1 MLESEFTEEEYE
13 NSINVVI
20 LKVRGEK
27 YLIEVEYVK
36 EIYVPGEN
44 IVPVPL
50 TDKSIVGVID
60 IRGVVYSII
69 SLRHNIYAQNSGY
82 SLSDQSRILLLE
94 YRDLKIAILVDEVLG
109 VKDIPTTVFKK
120 QGTIVKTSID
130 FRLIKLTGV
139 FEGESVIILDLDA
152 LIQPYI
158 KSQGAFLKKK
168 LSSKPKNLEK
178 PKVQPKVAPK
188 PDVESTLII
197 PQKIVAP
204 KRKVEKKAAK
214 AKAQAK
220 KGRVKKSKDKKVL
233 LSDAQQDT
241 LKEIGNI
248 GTGNAVTA
256 LSRLIKK
263 KIDVTLTD
271 VGIISIDDLPGQFG
285 GPTEKVC
292 GIFCHIEKPSQ
303 ATILNIFQMKPLMN
317 LIADLAGKKSKIDPA
332 KVKTKKDLD
341 KFAISTITE
350 MGNIMAGHYASALAD
365 LLDTRLMIDVP
376 EFTMSEAGEIGE
388 FLTHE
393 LKATAEFFIMIKTS
407 IKISDLKLN
416 GMFFFIPDMSTLST
430 FFNKLGIDKN
440 IKQLKKSVKPAA
452 KDKAP
457 VAKPAAKNKAPV
469 AKPSVKD
476 KKLVA
481 KPSPKPD
488 VKPKPIEKP
497 KKGTK
502 ITDISQIK
510 LTELQRDALQEVGN
524 IGAGNAANA
533 LAQMINKRV
542 DINIPSV
549 EMVEL
554 DEFANTIS
562 KKSEKLLVAWSN
574 VLGKTRA
581 TVLSIF
587 NIKDAVDITSI
598 IVDDQEK
605 KQIDLRKKIN
615 HASDFP
621 ELYRSALSELG
632 HILGSHY
639 VSAIGDLLGLRLMTE
654 PPDMSVDTGQQLF
667 KILKEEIGL
676 LKKLSLVITTSVIVT
691 DFKITGIFL
700 FIPNLETL
708 EDLLDAL
715 LRFYS

>member
-1 MLESEFTEEEYE
+1 MLESEFEEEDYDT
-13 NSINVVI
+13 SINVVI
-20 LKVRGEK
+20 LKVRNEK

-50 TDKSIVGVID
+50 TDKSIVGVIS

-69 SLRHNIYAQNSGY
+69 SLRYNIYADNSDYGLGD
-82 SLSDQSRILLLE
+82 SSRILLLE
-94 YRDLKIAILVDEVLG
+94 YKNYKIAILVDEVIG
-109 VKDIPTTVFKK
+109 VKDIPTSVFKK
-120 QGTIVKTSID
+120 QGTIVKTNID

-139 FEGESVIILDLDA
+139 FEDESLIILDLDA
-152 LIQPYI
+152 LVQPYI
-158 KSQGAFLKKK
+158 KSQSAKFEKK
-168 LSSKPKNLEK
+168 LDSKPKTLEK
-178 PKVQPKVAPK
+178 PKVQPKVVPK
-188 PDVESTLII
+188 SDVETTLII
-197 PQKIVAP
+197 PQEIKP
-204 KRKVEKKAAK
+204 QKSKVEKSTAK
-214 AKAQAK
+214 K
-220 KGRVKKSKDKKVL
+220 KGRAKKPEVKKVL
-233 LSDAQQDT
+233 LTDAQQDT

-271 VGIISIDDLPGQFG
+271 VGIISLEDLPGQFG

-303 ATILNIFQMKPLMN
+303 ATILNIFEMKPLMS
-317 LIADLAGKKSKIDPA
+317 LIADLAGDKSKIDPA

-341 KFAISTITE
+341 DFAISTITE

-365 LLDTRLMIDVP
+365 LLETKLMIDVP

-388 FLTHE
+388 FLQHE
-393 LKATAEFFIMIKTS
+393 LKAVAEFFIMIKTS
-407 IKISDLKLN
+407 IKISDLKLK
-416 GMFFFIPDMSTLST
+416 GMFFFIPDISTLSK
-430 FFNKLGIDKN
+430 FFKRLGIEQK
-440 IKQLKKSVKPAA
+440 IKQVDKSATKPAA
-452 KDKAP
+452 KTKKPA
-457 VAKPAAKNKAPV
+457 AKPAAKT
-469 AKPSVKD
+469 
-476 KKLVA
+476 KKQAA

-488 VKPKPIEKP
+488 ILPKPVEKP
-497 KKGTK
+497 KKATK

-510 LTELQRDALQEVGN
+510 LSEIQRDALQEVGN

-554 DEFANTIS
+554 DEFAKSIS
-562 KKSEKLLVAWSN
+562 KKNEKLLVAWSN

-581 TVLSIF
+581 TVLSLF
-587 NIKDAVDITSI
+587 TLKDAIDITSI
-598 IVDDQEK
+598 IVDDEEK

-615 HASDFP
+615 TAADFP
-621 ELYRSALSELG
+621 DLYRSALSELG

-654 PPDMSVDTGQQLF
+654 PPDMSVDTGEQLF
-667 KILKEEIGL
+667 TILKEEIGL
-676 LKKLSLVITTSVIVT
+676 IKKLSLVITTSVIIT
-691 DFKITGIFL
+691 DFKITGTFL

-715 LRFYS
+715 LRFYL